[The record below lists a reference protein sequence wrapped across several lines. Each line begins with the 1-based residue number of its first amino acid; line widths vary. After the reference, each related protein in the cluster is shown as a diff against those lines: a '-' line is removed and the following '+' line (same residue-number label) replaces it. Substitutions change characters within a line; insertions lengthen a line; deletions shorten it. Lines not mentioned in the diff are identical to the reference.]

1 MLENNLMTKYLLIL
15 NHASYFSGEAVTLA
29 KHLYALEKENKLSFD
44 TSSILWLI
52 GSLGLDLR
60 NGDTAAKDQ
69 NEHRNKMARHRWKSV
84 FTGGLFVE
92 PHMPEL
98 AEFKTYFLDTLKV
111 N

>member
-1 MLENNLMTKYLLIL
+1 MIKYLLIL
-15 NHASYFSGEAVTLA
+15 NHASYFVGEAVTLA

-44 TSSILWLI
+44 TNSILWLI

-60 NGDTAAKDQ
+60 NGDAASKDQ
-69 NEHRNKMARHRWKSV
+69 NKHQTEMARHRWKSV

-111 N
+111 I

>member
-1 MLENNLMTKYLLIL
+1 MIL
-15 NHASYFSGEAVTLA
+15 NHASYFAGEAVTLA

-69 NEHRNKMARHRWKSV
+69 TKHRNKMARHRWKSV

-98 AEFKTYFLDTLKV
+98 AEFKAYFIDTLKV
-111 N
+111 T

>member
-1 MLENNLMTKYLLIL
+1 MYLLIKYVSIL
-15 NHASYFSGEAVTLA
+15 NHSRCLVGEAVTIA

-69 NEHRNKMARHRWKSV
+69 NKHKNKMARHRWKSV

-111 N
+111 T

>member
-1 MLENNLMTKYLLIL
+1 MLEYVSVL
-15 NHASYFSGEAVTLA
+15 NHSRCLAGEAVTIA

-60 NGDTAAKDQ
+60 NGDTASKDQ
-69 NEHRNKMARHRWKSV
+69 NKHQSKMARHRWKSV

-111 N
+111 T

>member
-1 MLENNLMTKYLLIL
+1 MVQYLLML
-15 NHASYFSGEAVTLA
+15 NDSSYFVGEAVTLA

-69 NEHRNKMARHRWKSV
+69 NKHKNKVARHRWKSV

-111 N
+111 T